1 MQNRQILSLILLA
14 VMVGFGIYIIK
25 PFFAPLA
32 WAAILAFVTRPVNQ
46 KLISLCGTKHTVAAT
61 ISTILLIFLLV
72 VPVLFM
78 LTHLQ
83 KELADLYRELSN
95 KFVDKQLALPSV
107 IANIPIIGPSINDTL
122 IDFWNDPEFRKQK
135 LNDWLEP
142 WVREFAGIVGKIG
155 RSLAQ
160 FALATIALF
169 FFYRDGDQT
178 LEQMRKGLRKIVGD
192 PADRYFDAVGVTT
205 RAVVSGLLVSAFT
218 QGLIAGAG
226 YAFIGVSAPVLLG
239 ALTALAALVPF
250 IGTLMVWGPIS
261 LWLLLSDQIVSGI
274 VLLAYG
280 TLIINP
286 TDNIIK
292 PLLISNATDIPLVI
306 VLFGV
311 MGGLIAFG
319 FVGLF
324 LGPLILSVLL
334 AIWREWLDES
344 DSPI

>member
-1 MQNRQILSLILLA
+1 M
-14 VMVGFGIYIIK
+14 
-25 PFFAPLA
+25 
-32 WAAILAFVTRPVNQ
+32 
-46 KLISLCGTKHTVAAT
+46 
-61 ISTILLIFLLV
+61 
-72 VPVLFM
+72 PVLFL

-83 KELADLYRELSN
+83 RELADLYRELSN
-95 KFVDKQLALPSV
+95 RFVEKQLALPSV
-107 IANIPIIGPSINDTL
+107 IANIPVIGPSINDAL
-122 IDFWNDPEFRKQK
+122 VDLWNDPEIRKQK

-160 FALATIALF
+160 FALAAIALF

-178 LEQMRKGLRKIVGD
+178 LEQMRKGLRKIVGV

-205 RAVVSGLLVSAFT
+205 RAVVSGLLVSAIT

-226 YAFIGVSAPVLLG
+226 YAFIGISAPILFG

-250 IGTLMVWGPIS
+250 IGTLMIWGPIS
-261 LWLLLSDQIVSGI
+261 LWLLLSDQIASGL

-280 TLIINP
+280 TFIINP

-292 PLLISNATDIPLVI
+292 PLLISNATDIPLVV

>member
-1 MQNRQILSLILLA
+1 MQNRQILSLVLLA
-14 VMVGFGIYIIK
+14 VMVGFGVYIIK
-25 PFFAPLA
+25 PFFASLA
-32 WAAILAFVTRPVNQ
+32 WATILAFVTRPVNQ
-46 KLISLCGTKHTVAAT
+46 KLISLCCERNTIAAT
-61 ISTILLIFLLV
+61 ISTILLIVLLV
-72 VPVLFM
+72 VPVLFL

-83 KELADLYRELSN
+83 RELADLYRELSN
-95 KFVDKQLALPSV
+95 KFVEKQLALPSV
-107 IANIPIIGPSINDTL
+107 IANIPVIGPSINDAL
-122 IDFWNDPEFRKQK
+122 VDLWNDPEIRKQK

-160 FALATIALF
+160 FALAAIALF

-205 RAVVSGLLVSAFT
+205 RAVVSGLLVSALT

-226 YAFIGVSAPVLLG
+226 YAFIGVSAPILLG

>member
-1 MQNRQILSLILLA
+1 M
-14 VMVGFGIYIIK
+14 
-25 PFFAPLA
+25 
-32 WAAILAFVTRPVNQ
+32 
-46 KLISLCGTKHTVAAT
+46 
-61 ISTILLIFLLV
+61 
-72 VPVLFM
+72 PVLFL

-83 KELADLYRELSN
+83 RELADLYRELSN
-95 KFVDKQLALPSV
+95 KFVEKQLALPSV
-107 IANIPIIGPSINDTL
+107 IANIPVIGPSINDAL
-122 IDFWNDPEFRKQK
+122 VDLWNDPEIRKQK

-142 WVREFAGIVGKIG
+142 WIREFAGIVGKIG

-160 FALATIALF
+160 FALAAIALF

-178 LEQMRKGLRKIVGD
+178 LEQMRKGLRKIVGV

-205 RAVVSGLLVSAFT
+205 RAVVSGLLVSAIT

-226 YAFIGVSAPVLLG
+226 YAFIGISAPILLG

-250 IGTLMVWGPIS
+250 IGTLMIWGPVS
-261 LWLLLSDQIVSGI
+261 LWLLLSDQIASGL

-280 TLIINP
+280 TFIINP

>member
-1 MQNRQILSLILLA
+1 
-14 VMVGFGIYIIK
+14 
-25 PFFAPLA
+25 
-32 WAAILAFVTRPVNQ
+32 
-46 KLISLCGTKHTVAAT
+46 
-61 ISTILLIFLLV
+61 
-72 VPVLFM
+72 
-78 LTHLQ
+78 
-83 KELADLYRELSN
+83 
-95 KFVDKQLALPSV
+95 
-107 IANIPIIGPSINDTL
+107 
-122 IDFWNDPEFRKQK
+122 
-135 LNDWLEP
+135 
-142 WVREFAGIVGKIG
+142 
-155 RSLAQ
+155 
-160 FALATIALF
+160 
-169 FFYRDGDQT
+169 
-178 LEQMRKGLRKIVGD
+178 MRKGLRKIVGD

-205 RAVVSGLLVSAFT
+205 RAVVSGLLVSALT

-226 YAFIGVSAPVLLG
+226 YAFIGVSAPVLLE

-250 IGTLMVWGPIS
+250 IGTLMIWGPIS
-261 LWLLLSDQIVSGI
+261 LWLLLSDQIISGL

-280 TLIINP
+280 TFIINP

-334 AIWREWLDES
+334 AIWREWLDEI

>member
-1 MQNRQILSLILLA
+1 MI
-14 VMVGFGIYIIK
+14 V
-25 PFFAPLA
+25 
-32 WAAILAFVTRPVNQ
+32 
-46 KLISLCGTKHTVAAT
+46 
-61 ISTILLIFLLV
+61 LLV
-72 VPVLFM
+72 VPVLFL

-83 KELADLYRELSN
+83 RELADLYRELSN
-95 KFVDKQLALPSV
+95 RFVEKQLALPSV
-107 IANIPIIGPSINDTL
+107 IANIPVIGPSINDAL
-122 IDFWNDPEFRKQK
+122 VDLWNDPEIRKQK

-160 FALATIALF
+160 FALAAIALF

-178 LEQMRKGLRKIVGD
+178 LEQMRKGLRKIVGV

-205 RAVVSGLLVSAFT
+205 RAVVSGLLVSAIT

-226 YAFIGVSAPVLLG
+226 YAFIGISAPILFG

-250 IGTLMVWGPIS
+250 IGTLMIWGPIS
-261 LWLLLSDQIVSGI
+261 LWLLLSDQIASGL

-280 TLIINP
+280 TFIINP

-292 PLLISNATDIPLVI
+292 PLLISNATDIPLVV